1 MTLKDKAVKGVFWS
15 VAERW
20 SAQLL
25 STVVFLILV
34 RLLGPQDFGLVALAM
49 VFIAFAGIFVEAGF
63 SQSIV
68 QREDLQKGH
77 LDTAFWSTI
86 GLALLLGSI
95 MFVLAPMI
103 AGVLKEPELRDVVR
117 ALSPVFLFSALS
129 STQSAIL
136 RRDFRFKSLG
146 VRTVVANLCGGVT
159 GIICALAGLGVWSL
173 VAQTLVGS
181 VVGVLILW
189 WTSPWRP
196 GREVSMQSFRELF
209 SFGVNITGISIL
221 NFFNKKADRFLI
233 GTFLGT
239 AALGYYTIARR
250 FTEMAADLLLSPIS
264 KVALPAF
271 ARMQSDRPRLRD
283 AFYRI
288 TKVTSAISSPVFVGM
303 ILVAPD
309 FIPVVVG
316 PQWEVSVPVLQ
327 LLAGVGLTWGLTFLA
342 LPSMLAVGYSRAA
355 AGFHLINTTAN
366 VIGFAIAVQWGI
378 VAVAAAFLVR
388 GILLAPLPFWFMHR
402 HLGIRYGRILKDAL
416 GVGLS
421 LLLMTAT
428 CLTTEFLLA
437 ESADWIRLIATVAG
451 GAVAYLTGLVLFDRG
466 LLAEAR
472 AILKVR

>member
-1 MTLKDKAVKGVFWS
+1 MTLKAKAVKGVFWS
-15 VAERW
+15 AAERW

-25 STVVFLILV
+25 NTVVFLILA

-49 VFIAFAGIFVEAGF
+49 AFISFAGIFVEAGF

-68 QREDLQKGH
+68 QRADLRKSH

-86 GLALLLGSI
+86 VLALLLGSI
-95 MFVLAPMI
+95 MFGLAPII
-103 AGVLKEPELRDVVR
+103 AALLKEPQLESIVR

-129 STQSAIL
+129 STQGAIL
-136 RRDFRFKSLG
+136 RREFRFKSLG

-159 GIICALAGLGVWSL
+159 GISCALGGLGVWSL

-181 VVGVLILW
+181 LVGVLILW
-189 WTSPWRP
+189 WTSTWRP
-196 GREVSMQSFRELF
+196 GLDVSTRSFSELF

-221 NFFNKKADRFLI
+221 GFFNKKLDRLLI

-250 FTEMAADLLLSPIS
+250 FTEMAADLLLSPIQ
-264 KVALPAF
+264 KVAMPTF
-271 ARMQSDRPRLRD
+271 ARMQTDLPRLRD

-288 TKVTSAISSPVFVGM
+288 TKVTSAISSPVFAGM

-327 LLAGVGLTWGLTFLA
+327 LLAGVGLTWGLTFIT
-342 LPSMLAVGYSRAA
+342 LPSMLAAGYSRAA
-355 AGFHLINTTAN
+355 AGFHLINTMAN
-366 VIGFAIAVQWGI
+366 VIGFAIVVQWGI

-388 GILLAPLPFWFMHR
+388 GILLAPLPYWFMHR
-402 HLGIRYGRILKDAL
+402 HLGIWYGRILEDAL
-416 GVGLS
+416 GVALS
-421 LLLMTAT
+421 LLLMTAA
-428 CLTTEFLLA
+428 CLTTAFLLA
-437 ESADWIRLIATVAG
+437 ESAQWIRLIATVAA
-451 GAVAYLTGLVLFDRG
+451 GALAYLTGIALLDRG

-472 AILKVR
+472 AILKIR